1 MTKKGYVIV
10 GVISAIGAILFALL
24 IYFMSMTGTYKTQL
38 ENNYRRAFYELSNN
52 LQSIELDLS
61 KLVATNDAS
70 IQRDI
75 LNEIYQISN
84 TANGNL
90 SALPVANEKIKN
102 VNRYLNT
109 LGGYSFSLLEDINNG
124 GKLDKSQ
131 LENITWLHKSSK
143 IANYDIKEFINTK
156 SFDNSIVE
164 NVKYSDGDS
173 SDYDAGLTNVNS
185 ANSTMPTLIYDGPFS
200 DSVVNK
206 KIKGLSGDIISVD
219 NAYEIVQDVFTYF
232 DNYSIT
238 YVGDTDGKF
247 ATYNFELQAG
257 NYKLYVQITKLG
269 GFILSVNNIDNI
281 YVSPKLDN
289 DSAQILAENYLTL
302 LGFKNMQCVW
312 TQDMDNVVYFNFA
325 YYKDDIVYYPDL
337 IKVKVDKGLEKV
349 IGMDASNYAY
359 NHTSRDKYV
368 QNISIEDAKNN
379 LSPVLT
385 VKSIQKCVIPNKWV
399 GESDA
404 YQFECTWQEY
414 TYFVYLSSDTGK
426 ELNIVRLVDTTSG
439 ELTQ

>member
-1 MTKKGYVIV
+1 MTKKGYVII
-10 GVISAIGAILFALL
+10 GVISALGAILFALL

-61 KLVATNDAS
+61 KLVATNDSS

-102 VNRYLNT
+102 INRYLNT

-173 SDYDAGLTNVNS
+173 SGYDAGLTNVNS

-247 ATYNFELQAG
+247 ATYNFELQADS
-257 NYKLYVQITKLG
+257 YKLYVQI
-269 GFILSVNNIDNI
+269 
-281 YVSPKLDN
+281 
-289 DSAQILAENYLTL
+289 
-302 LGFKNMQCVW
+302 
-312 TQDMDNVVYFNFA
+312 
-325 YYKDDIVYYPDL
+325 
-337 IKVKVDKGLEKV
+337 
-349 IGMDASNYAY
+349 
-359 NHTSRDKYV
+359 
-368 QNISIEDAKNN
+368 
-379 LSPVLT
+379 
-385 VKSIQKCVIPNKWV
+385 
-399 GESDA
+399 
-404 YQFECTWQEY
+404 Y
-414 TYFVYLSSDTGK
+414 TICK
-426 ELNIVRLVDTTSG
+426 
-439 ELTQ
+439 